1 MSCLKSHDKF
11 GRPFSLKM
19 DAGVGSSIK
28 TYMGTCC
35 TFLCFLIVAVYT
47 AEKVF
52 ALIDKKNVN
61 SLNQVKDM
69 GLRSKADLQT
79 TKNKLT
85 ETSGEIE
92 TLNRL
97 IQDKSAQIENQ
108 RKTIEELK
116 KTW

>member
-1 MSCLKSHDKF
+1 
-11 GRPFSLKM
+11 
-19 DAGVGSSIK
+19 
-28 TYMGTCC
+28 
-35 TFLCFLIVAVYT
+35 
-47 AEKVF
+47 
-52 ALIDKKNVN
+52 
-61 SLNQVKDM
+61 M